1 MGIIRKVISGSAA
14 VATGGASLAV
24 IQYRS
29 DTERNTRQLV
39 KLRQEVAHSN
49 STGGGD
55 AYVVDAVGGGAVHDP
70 SIGQVAGVAGTDA
83 LALVQSSRSSQ
94 PQDTRAGWK
103 PDPDAIGQE
112 RFWNGK
118 GWTSKTRK

>member
-1 MGIIRKVISGSAA
+1 MGFIRKVISGSAA

-39 KLRQEVAHSN
+39 KLRQEIARSN
-49 STGGGD
+49 NAAGD
-55 AYVVDAVGGGAVHDP
+55 GTYIVDSIQNTAIHDP
-70 SIGQVAGVAGTDA
+70 SVGQIAAVAGTDA
-83 LALVQSSRSSQ
+83 LAMVQHSRGSQ
-94 PQDTRAGWK
+94 PEDVRAGWK
-103 PDPDAIGQE
+103 PDPEVNGQE